1 MPHAA
6 APADPRAYRGVVSG
20 KPHWPTMLMTTPYPV
35 FIRVTSVGC
44 PLRMLRA
51 GNFRNPSL
59 ACVVM
64 KMQTRDT
71 RISGVGKNIRTYCE
85 APPSSSRAYLAAT
98 HILEPRFTKVIPG

>member
-20 KPHWPTMLMTTPYPV
+20 KPHWPAMLMTTSYPV
-35 FIRVTSVGC
+35 FIRVASRGC
-44 PLRMLRA
+44 PVHMLRA

-59 ACVVM
+59 PCAVM